1 MKIGILTLPLH
12 TNYGGILQAWALQT
26 VLERMGHE
34 VEVLNKKRRI
44 IIDWKHYPVIVAKR
58 LVSRFMLHRYSGPIF
73 IERQVNHERD
83 VIEQYTSDFV
93 KQHIKC
99 HYYRTI
105 DDLVK
110 IDYDAIVV
118 GSDQVWSHIHA
129 GNICGTVINA
139 FLPFTLG
146 KKMIRISYA
155 ASFGKDQWEYTD
167 QETCKSKE
175 LVKKFDGISV
185 REESA
190 IALCRDKL
198 GVKAACHLDPTLLLN
213 AEDYV
218 KDLAIDKV
226 PHSKGNLLLYIIDN
240 NSNKTKV
247 ADAIAMRLKL
257 TPFAVNSR
265 AEDMSGQSF
274 SIEERIQPPV
284 EQWLRGFYDA
294 EFVVTDSFHACVFS
308 ILFHKPFIV
317 IGNPDRGMAR
327 FENLLSK
334 LNLTSR
340 LVETSSQVDVELI
353 NAPIDWDDVHN
364 RLALLR
370 TESENYL
377 KHYL

>member
-34 VEVLNKKRRI
+34 VRVLNKKRRI
-44 IIDWKHYPVIVAKR
+44 IIDWECYPMIIAKR
-58 LVSRFMLHRYSGPIF
+58 LVSRFLLRRYRAPIF
-73 IERQVNHERD
+73 YERHINHERD
-83 VIEQYTSDFV
+83 IVEQHTSVFV
-93 KQHIKC
+93 FKYIKSD
-99 HYYRTI
+99 YYKTKE
-105 DDLVK
+105 DLAK
-110 IDYDAIVV
+110 TKFDAIVV

-129 GNICGTVINA
+129 GNICGSVVNA
-139 FLPFTLG
+139 YLPFTAG

-155 ASFGKDQWEYTD
+155 ASFGKDQWEYTAE
-167 QETCKSKE
+167 ETCKCKE
-175 LVKKFDGISV
+175 LVKQFDGISV

-190 IALCRDKL
+190 IALCQDNL

-218 KDLAIDKV
+218 KALAIDKV

-240 NSNKTKV
+240 DDNKTKV
-247 ADAIAMRLKL
+247 ADVIAEQMKL

-265 AEDMSGQSF
+265 AEDMSGKSF

-284 EQWLRGFYDA
+284 EQWLRGFNDA

-340 LVETSSQVDVELI
+340 LVEASSQVDAELI